1 MFKKTFEKTGNFSM
15 FLFKNIFRIILIGST
30 VYIVYKYNSKL
41 DLSKIELK
49 NIFKKKPKPRT
60 EILDIINDIVSENSS
75 GKIIERLPDN
85 KIKKILKNIV
95 PDIEIEI
102 KPTFFKNIFKKQK
115 KVTEVNLDTKLIDS
129 ILREL
134 EKMNK

>member
-1 MFKKTFEKTGNFSM
+1 M